1 MNKTMGRWKNYL
13 MESQVHDIIV
23 VIFGPTG
30 CGKTTYKKYF
40 ESKGWRPIKSYTTRA
55 TRQFNEEN
63 DKEYH
68 FINEYEWGHMFNR
81 GLLINTN
88 SYEGHYYGTNI
99 NDFVQTGKSV
109 MVSDITSLNKL
120 KRTAEQNNKELQFI
134 YCAPDDVEELKRRQI
149 ERGTPERIAIMEQ
162 EIENEEFKKILTLP
176 NLRESLYVAY
186 DLDDIKEFEEQL
198 IR

>member
-13 MESQVHDIIV
+13 MESQVHDIII

-40 ESKGWRPIKSYTTRA
+40 ESKGWRPVKSYTTR
-55 TRQFNEEN
+55 TPRPQEEG
-63 DKEYH
+63 EYH
-68 FINEYEWGHMFNR
+68 FINEYEWGQMFNR
-81 GLLINTN
+81 GLLMNTN
-88 SYEGHYYGTNI
+88 SYEGHYYGINI

-120 KRTAEQNNKELQFI
+120 KRVAEQNNKELHFI
-134 YCAPDDVEELKRRQI
+134 YCAPDNVEELKRRHI

-162 EIENEEFKKILTLP
+162 EIESEEFKKVLTLP
-176 NLRESLYVAY
+176 NLRESLYIAY
-186 DLDDIKEFEEQL
+186 DLDDVREFEEQL
-198 IR
+198 KQ